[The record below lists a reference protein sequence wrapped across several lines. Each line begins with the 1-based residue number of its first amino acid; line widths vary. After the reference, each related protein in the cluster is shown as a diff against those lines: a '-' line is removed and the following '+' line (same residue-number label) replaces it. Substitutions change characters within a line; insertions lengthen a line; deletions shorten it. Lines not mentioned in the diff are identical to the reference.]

1 MTDNWLIQSKR
12 SGLYVVADGDWHDR
26 RHLNIEWVADASK
39 ATRFTNAKAKFVAKR
54 NLHFGTAQVIPADKA
69 A

>member
-39 ATRFTNAKAKFVAKR
+39 ATRFKAVLAEIERDVRHYDPNAMLRVTVQ
-54 NLHFGTAQVIPADKA
+54 H
-69 A
+69 